1 MKRYLIVVEY
11 KGTNYCGW
19 QRQNNALSVQQV
31 LADTFYSLT
40 QERVTMHGSGRTD
53 AGVHA
58 LRQHVHFDTNTS
70 IPAEKIPFALN
81 PLLPNDIKVLE
92 GKEVSKDFNARFDV
106 KEKTYVYKFYVGAHE
121 SPILFDYQ
129 CHLPIIPDLEK
140 MRAAC
145 ALIVGEHDFKCF
157 QASGGHVKSTVR
169 TIYSLTIDQSGNEYT
184 LKVTGNGFLYNM
196 VRIIAGTVYYVGIG
210 KISLEN
216 IQKAFLTGDRKLL
229 GKTLDAKGLYLA
241 DVKY

>member
-19 QRQNNALSVQQV
+19 QRQKNAISVQQV
-31 LADTFYSLT
+31 LADAFHSLT
-40 QERVTMHGSGRTD
+40 QEKVTMHGSGRTD

-92 GKEVSKDFNARFDV
+92 GKEVSKNFNARFNV
-106 KEKTYVYKFYVGAHE
+106 KEKTYIYKFYVGAHE

-129 CHLPIIPDLEK
+129 CHLHIQPDLDK
-140 MRAAC
+140 MKEAC
-145 ALIVGEHDFKCF
+145 KLIEGEHDFKCF
-157 QASGGHVKSTVR
+157 QASGGHVKSTIR
-169 TIYSLTIDQSGNEYT
+169 TIYSLAIDQSGKEYT
-184 LKVTGNGFLYNM
+184 ITVCGNGFLYNM
-196 VRIIAGTVYYVGIG
+196 VRIIAGTIYYVGIG
-210 KISLEN
+210 KIPLEN
-216 IQKAFLTGDRKLL
+216 ITKSFKTGDRTLL

-241 DVKY
+241 EVKY